1 MSNGP
6 TELSVKVGIPTL
18 ILRLWRHLQPRRRKQ
33 FLAVSLL
40 MLVSAL
46 AEVVTLGA
54 VLPLITVLVEPERV
68 LQYELVADLAQMVG
82 ITRSEELVIPIVIM
96 FVAGALLAAAIR
108 LAVVSV
114 STRLTVAVGADFSA
128 EAYERTLYQPY
139 STHLSRNTSDIM
151 SGVLHKVEAIVAGMF
166 SPLQIALGSVV
177 TMLALTCGLI
187 IIDPV
192 VALVAIVGIGGGYIT
207 VTWVFRARLNRNS
220 HRIAREQTLVVKAIQ
235 EGIGGF
241 RDVLIDGTQAVFLD
255 QFRNSDKPMRNAQ
268 GSNTIIQ
275 QAPRIIMEGIAMVLV
290 AVVAVFLSGNPGGI
304 AGGLPILG
312 ALALGGQRLFPL
324 YQQCY
329 TAVTTVMG
337 CRSVL
342 TVAFEILDQP
352 MPETIGLPVPE
363 PLELRQEIKC
373 KNLRF
378 RYTEHGPWVING
390 VDLTIA
396 KGTCVG
402 VVGTTGCGKSTLLD
416 VLMGLLEPVEGTV
429 LVDGQML
436 EGNRLRAWQRSIAHV
451 PQHIFLA
458 DASLTENIA
467 FGVAAKNVN
476 MERVHEVA
484 GRAMITEFID
494 SEPTG
499 YSTVVGER
507 GIRLSGGQR
516 QRIGIAR
523 ALYKQANI
531 LIFDE
536 ATSAL
541 DNQTEQAVMHSLAD
555 LGREVTIVI
564 VAHRLSTLQ
573 DCDEIVEMNRGQVVG
588 VGTFEDLLS
597 TSATFREM
605 VLAGESVA

>member
-108 LAVVSV
+108 LAVVTV

-337 CRSVL
+337 YRSVL

>member
-46 AEVVTLGA
+46 TEVVTLGA

-337 CRSVL
+337 YRSVL

>member
-1 MSNGP
+1 
-6 TELSVKVGIPTL
+6 
-18 ILRLWRHLQPRRRKQ
+18 
-33 FLAVSLL
+33 
-40 MLVSAL
+40 
-46 AEVVTLGA
+46 
-54 VLPLITVLVEPERV
+54 
-68 LQYELVADLAQMVG
+68 
-82 ITRSEELVIPIVIM
+82 M
-96 FVAGALLAAAIR
+96 FVAGALLASAIR

-337 CRSVL
+337 YRSVL

>member
-46 AEVVTLGA
+46 TEVVTLGA

-96 FVAGALLAAAIR
+96 FVAGALLASAIR

-337 CRSVL
+337 YRSVL

>member
-18 ILRLWRHLQPRRRKQ
+18 TLRLWRHLQPRRRKQ

-151 SGVLHKVEAIVAGMF
+151 SGVLHKVEAIVNGMF
-166 SPLQIALGSVV
+166 APLQVALGSVV

-275 QAPRIIMEGIAMVLV
+275 QAPRIVMEGIAMVLV

-329 TAVTTVMG
+329 IAVTTVMG
-337 CRSVL
+337 YRSVL

-467 FGVAAKNVN
+467 FGVSAKNIN

-523 ALYKQANI
+523 ALYKQASV
-531 LIFDE
+531 LVFDE

-541 DNQTEQAVMHSLAD
+541 DSLTEQSIVHSLAD
-555 LGREVTIVI
+555 FDREVTVLL
-564 VAHRLSTLQ
+564 VAHRLSTLK
-573 DCDEIVEMNRGQVVG
+573 DCDMIVEMNDGRIVG
-588 VGTFEDLLS
+588 VGTFECLMS

-605 VLAGESVA
+605 ALAAELGT

>member
-1 MSNGP
+1 M
-6 TELSVKVGIPTL
+6 
-18 ILRLWRHLQPRRRKQ
+18 
-33 FLAVSLL
+33 
-40 MLVSAL
+40 
-46 AEVVTLGA
+46 VTLGA

-96 FVAGALLAAAIR
+96 FVAGALLASAIR

-337 CRSVL
+337 YRSVL